1 MPPLARRRVGRFAR
15 SARSARLARWALLVF
30 ATLLAAYVV
39 LCAGFYV
46 AMLQPPNVFGQVI
59 AKTPFPFLMAL
70 PFETLWNRARGGRLK
85 PGDLAPDFQLPS
97 LDHKSTVQLSSYRGS
112 RPVVL
117 VFGSYT

>member
-1 MPPLARRRVGRFAR
+1 MTTARKVFLVVAILVTVHLA
-15 SARSARLARWALLVF
+15 
-30 ATLLAAYVV
+30 

-46 AMLQPPNVFGQVI
+46 AMCQPPDVFGRIVS
-59 AKTPFPFLMAL
+59 KTPFPLMMVL
-70 PFETLWNRARGGRLK
+70 PFETLWNSARGGRLK
-85 PGDLAPDFQLPS
+85 PGDLAPDFRLPS